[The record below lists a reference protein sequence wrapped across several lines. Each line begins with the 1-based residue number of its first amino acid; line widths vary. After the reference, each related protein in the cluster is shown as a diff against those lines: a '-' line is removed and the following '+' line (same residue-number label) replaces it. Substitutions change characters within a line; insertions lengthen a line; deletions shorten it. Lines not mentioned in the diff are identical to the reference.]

1 MYIKILGGEKML
13 TVDEYKNYIT
23 NENNVRKIPTNF
35 SKLDNIYGGGLSKG
49 LTIIGANTGL
59 GKTTFVLQLADNV
72 AQQPDTK
79 VLFISMELT
88 KYELVSKSLSRLSY
102 LDDNLTNHTPNDFIS
117 NGVDDLDT
125 YYSHYEPIGNNV
137 YIVDNIRSIM
147 KLSKTIYDFCNEFEK
162 DKVIVIIDYIQFIN
176 CNGNSDKQNVDIIT
190 RELKAL
196 ANNYNI
202 PIVAISSL
210 SREGTKK
217 NDLSSFKESGSI
229 EYTADYLIIMYKKQ
243 NNRELAFTDD
253 TDTITLEF
261 LKNRFGVKGQF
272 DLKYIGNYA
281 TFKEL

>member
-1 MYIKILGGEKML
+1 ML
-13 TVDEYKNYIT
+13 KKEEYKNYIE
-23 NENNVRKIPTNF
+23 NENNIRKIPTNF
-35 SKLDNIYGGGLSKG
+35 NKLDNIYGGGLSKG
-49 LTIIGANTGL
+49 LTILGANTGL

-72 AQQPDTK
+72 AHQPNTK
-79 VLFISMELT
+79 VLFFSLELT

-117 NGVDDLDT
+117 NSVDDLDT

-137 YIVDNIRSIM
+137 YIVDNIRNIM
-147 KLSKTIYDFCNEFEK
+147 KISKTIYDFCNEFEN
-162 DKVIVIIDYIQFIN
+162 DKVVVIIDYIQFIN
-176 CNGNSDKQNVDIIT
+176 CNGNNDKQNVDIIT

-196 ANNYNI
+196 ANNHNI
-202 PIVAISSL
+202 PIVVISSL
-210 SREGTKK
+210 SREGAKR
-217 NDLSSFKESGSI
+217 NDISSFKESGSI
-229 EYTADYLIIMYKKQ
+229 EYTADYLIIMYQKE
-243 NNRELAFTDD
+243 NNRGLAFTDD